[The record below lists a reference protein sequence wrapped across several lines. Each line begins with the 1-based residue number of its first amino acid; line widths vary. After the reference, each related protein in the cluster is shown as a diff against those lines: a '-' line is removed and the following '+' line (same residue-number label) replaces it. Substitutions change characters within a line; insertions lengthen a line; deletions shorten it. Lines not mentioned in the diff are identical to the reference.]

1 MIRFI
6 LLGLTFSF
14 FASSFG
20 RELEKVR
27 PEVLLESSRTDAKL
41 KSGESVYEFEFFG
54 FMTQRT
60 SYFID
65 YSIDG
70 ENHRAQLNADR
81 ILRVETTPGKHKFQ
95 FYYNSSYQEIYTDYL
110 EIKDR
115 HLDVY
120 SVYLTYSEMPVMTEK
135 PVIYLYPESAIDVNV
150 SLDFKGKNPFFYPA
164 YNNGWKVHAQPNG
177 DLTVDGK
184 QYNYLFWEASQNI
197 PYAKSQMTEG
207 FFVKGEEAVAFLEE
221 KLTNAGLNS
230 KEQADFIT
238 YWGPRLA
245 ANHLNFVHF
254 KFNDDCN
261 AYAKLN
267 IEPQPEETYRIYM
280 IWSAVSDYHPVS
292 PQNIPTVK
300 RNGFTVLE
308 WGGRQVYFEELLTRY
323 PIKN

>member
-6 LLGLTFSF
+6 LLGFTFSF

-27 PEVLLESSRTDAKL
+27 PEVLLESSRIDTRL
-41 KSGESVYEFEFFG
+41 KSGEAVYEFEFFG
-54 FMTQRT
+54 FIDERI

-70 ENHRAQLNADR
+70 ENHRTQLNADR
-81 ILRVETTPGKHKFQ
+81 ILRIETTPGKHKFQ
-95 FYYNSSYQEIYTDYL
+95 FYYNPSYEEIYTDNL

-135 PVIYLYPESAIDVNV
+135 PVIYLYPESPIDVEV
-150 SLDFKGKNPFFYPA
+150 SVDFKGTNSFFYPA
-164 YNNGWKVHAQPNG
+164 YNNGWKVRAKPNG
-177 DLTVDGK
+177 ELTVDEK
-184 QYNYLFWEASQNI
+184 QYNYLFWEATQNI
-197 PYAKSQMTEG
+197 PYAKAQMKEG
-207 FFVKGEEAVAFLEE
+207 FFVKGENAVTFLEE
-221 KLTNAGLNS
+221 KLTQAGLNS

-245 ANHLNFVHF
+245 ANRLNFVHF

-261 AYAKLN
+261 TYAKLN
-267 IEPQPEETYRIYM
+267 VDPKPDETYRIYM
-280 IWSAVSDYHPVS
+280 IWSVVNNYHPVS
-292 PQNIPTVK
+292 PQEIPTA
-300 RNGFTVLE
+300 RRDGFTVLE
-308 WGGRQVYFEELLTRY
+308 WGGRQIYFEDNLTRY